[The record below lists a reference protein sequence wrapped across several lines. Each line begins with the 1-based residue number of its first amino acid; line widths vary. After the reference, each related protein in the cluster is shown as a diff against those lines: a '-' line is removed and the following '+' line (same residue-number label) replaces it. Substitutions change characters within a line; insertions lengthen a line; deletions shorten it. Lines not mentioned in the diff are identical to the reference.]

1 MNELNLSQLSNIFG
15 NIMSDD
21 LMTLGHQA
29 IFTQD
34 GACG

>member
-1 MNELNLSQLSNIFG
+1 MTESHPSQLSNIFG

-21 LMTLGHQA
+21 LMMLGHQT
-29 IFTQD
+29 ILTQD